1 MRLAAHVAEVPESED
16 ISGGQGHQMCFRSS
30 GPPGVFSEVRGIRK
44 ENVLW
49 CPGNFEIRGRFWVR
63 GTRKENMLWCPEN
76 FAERGISRKSACRYP
91 KRQ

>member
-16 ISGGQGHQMCFRSS
+16 ISGGQGHQVCFRSS